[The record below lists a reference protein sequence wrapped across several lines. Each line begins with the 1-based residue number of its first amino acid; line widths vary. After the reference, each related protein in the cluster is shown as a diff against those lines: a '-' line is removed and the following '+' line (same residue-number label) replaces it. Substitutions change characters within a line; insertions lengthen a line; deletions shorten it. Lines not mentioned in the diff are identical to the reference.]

1 MKRLSIIML
10 MLLCFVG
17 MKAQKQISI
26 LGDSYS
32 TFEGYAPCDTFD
44 IWYFKVPLKN
54 RTDVTDVKQTW
65 WHKFIKKHNYRLC
78 VNNSFS
84 GSTIC
89 FTGYRKEDYSNR
101 SFVNR
106 MKELG
111 NCPDIIF
118 IFGGTNDSWAGSPIG
133 EYKYSD
139 WANKDLYSFRPAMAY
154 MLDYMTTRYLNTEIY
169 FIVNN
174 KLKPEITNSIHDIC
188 NHYNVKYLDLK
199 DIDKK
204 GNHPSVKGMEQIVD
218 QLDEFLN
225 LK

>member
-1 MKRLSIIML
+1 
-10 MLLCFVG
+10 
-17 MKAQKQISI
+17 
-26 LGDSYS
+26 
-32 TFEGYAPCDTFD
+32 
-44 IWYFKVPLKN
+44 
-54 RTDVTDVKQTW
+54 
-65 WHKFIKKHNYRLC
+65 
-78 VNNSFS
+78 
-84 GSTIC
+84 
-89 FTGYRKEDYSNR
+89 
-101 SFVNR
+101 